1 MEAEHIVVSDG
12 HVALFVASLLA
23 GAAPLVLAAMG
34 ETLTERAGVINL
46 SLDGTILLAAM
57 AAFVAA
63 LKTQSLLVGF
73 GVGAFTGA
81 MTAAVVAFMSLQLG
95 RSQVAVGF
103 VLTLMTKDLAY
114 FLGNAYA
121 RLPGPQVPSLPVP
134 WLEDLPGLGPAL
146 FQHSLVT
153 YGSLLCLAVTWL
165 FLYRSR
171 LGLVVRA
178 VGENP
183 QAAFARGIHARR
195 VQFLVTVLG
204 GILVGLAGAAFS
216 LSVKPGWGRPQG
228 AEGIGW
234 IALALVIFGGWH
246 PFKVAVGAYLFA
258 LLQMLGITLQGLW
271 PSIPS
276 QVFQTAPF
284 PLMIFT
290 LVFMHVGERPEM
302 ERWAASRPWMGR
314 LLRFLRARAPRA
326 LGRPVLPENPS

>member
-1 MEAEHIVVSDG
+1 MEAEKIIVSDG
-12 HVALFVASLLA
+12 QFALFVATLLA

-34 ETLTERAGVINL
+34 ETLTEKAGIINL

-57 AAFVAA
+57 AAFVTA
-63 LKTQSLLVGF
+63 LKTQSLIVGF
-73 GVGAFTGA
+73 GVGALTGA
-81 MTAAVVAFMSLQLG
+81 ATAAVVAFLSLHLG
-95 RSQVAVGF
+95 QSQVAVGF

-121 RLPGPQVPSLPVP
+121 RLPGPQVPTMPVP
-134 WLEDLPGLGPAL
+134 WLKDLPGLGPAL
-146 FQHSLVT
+146 FQHTVVT
-153 YGSLLCLAVTWL
+153 YGAVLCLAATWL

-171 LGLVVRA
+171 LGLVLRA

-195 VQFLVTVLG
+195 VQFVSTVVG
-204 GILVGLAGAAFS
+204 GLLVGLAGAAFS

-246 PFKVAVGAYLFA
+246 PLKVALGAYLFA

-290 LVFMHVGERPEM
+290 LVFMHLGERPEM
-302 ERWAASRPWMGR
+302 ERWAATRPWAGR

>member
-1 MEAEHIVVSDG
+1 MNDWHVS
-12 HVALFVASLLA
+12 LFVASLLA

-34 ETLTERAGVINL
+34 ETLTEKAGIINL

-57 AAFVAA
+57 AAFVTASE
-63 LKTQSLLVGF
+63 TQSLILGF
-73 GVGAFTGA
+73 GAGALTGAF
-81 MTAAVVAFMSLQLG
+81 TAAVVAFMSLHLRQ
-95 RSQVAVGF
+95 SQVAVGF

-114 FLGNAYA
+114 FLGNNYA
-121 RLPGPQVPSLPVP
+121 RLPGPQVPTIPVP
-134 WLEDLPGLGPAL
+134 FLKDLPLLGPSL
-146 FQHSLVT
+146 FQHTVVT
-153 YGSLLCLAVTWL
+153 YVSVLCIGMTWV
-165 FLYRSR
+165 FLYRTR
-171 LGLVVRA
+171 FGLILRA

-183 QAAFARGIHARR
+183 GAAFARGIHAPR
-195 VQFLVTVLG
+195 VQFLYTVVG
-204 GILVGLAGAAFS
+204 GLFVGLAGAAFS

-246 PFKVAVGAYLFA
+246 PLKVALGAYLFA

-271 PSIPS
+271 PSIPY

-290 LVFMHVGERPEM
+290 LAFMHLAERPEM
-302 ERWAASRPWMGR
+302 ERWAAARPWVGR

-326 LGRPVLPENPS
+326 LGRPVFPERHS